1 MATEMTT
8 AESGAAPAASNEPD
22 PAVSSEPVPAAS
34 NDSGPAGS
42 SEPRTGN
49 ANEASKSQAKV
60 PEQLNEAPIRWGYSY
75 FATVQCVYHIWWLI
89 EWIWWTNSEDLPNFD
104 GEPIPSDFTIVVWIN
119 GVVSSAIALLWL
131 QIGATNFCYCKPSRN
146 PATTICTKDC
156 GNRAKPIMLYPVAFA
171 CALRVVLYCAFMG
184 YAVGHSNDSGTG
196 DDDISEDA
204 FISLF
209 VWGAWDCGHLF
220 LLTVDWWYYYGQQD
234 LNGLLGAHSHP
245 FRCVV
250 SQSVQLAICS
260 WAFVVWFAKYTQSA
274 EYYVPWVLQG
284 ILSTLIL
291 VYCAAMEFQGIV
303 EENRISKALYGYIAT
318 ALAILLGI
326 MMVCV
331 CAFTID
337 VTVNHGVVYAVY
349 DFEFFAFFLM
359 YTASV
364 VPTIIALASFKR
376 QKGAVEWKGGADQG
390 ATGVSV

>member
-8 AESGAAPAASNEPD
+8 TESGAAPSASNEPD
-22 PAVSSEPVPAAS
+22 PAVSSEPVSAAS
-34 NDSGPAGS
+34 NEPGPAGS
-42 SEPRTGN
+42 SDHSTAHSNG
-49 ANEASKSQAKV
+49 
-60 PEQLNEAPIRWGYSY
+60 PEQSNETPFRWGYIY
-75 FATVQCVYHIWWLI
+75 FATIQRVYHLWWLI
-89 EWIWWTNSEDLPNFD
+89 VWIWWTNPKHLPNFD
-104 GEPIPSDFTIVVWIN
+104 GEPIPNYFAIVVWGT
-119 GVVSSAIALLWL
+119 GVASSAIALMWL
-131 QIGATNFCYCKPSRN
+131 KIGFFCYCKNWKSAPK
-146 PATTICTKDC
+146 PTTICNKDC
-156 GNRAKPIMLYPVAFA
+156 GDRAKYIMVYPMIFV
-171 CALRVVLYCAFMG
+171 CALRMVLYSAFMG
-184 YAVGHSNDSGTG
+184 FAIKHSNDSDTG
-196 DDDISEDA
+196 DDGLSEDA

-291 VYCAAMEFQGIV
+291 VYCATMEFQGIV

-376 QKGAVEWKGGADQG
+376 QKGAVEWKGGADRG
-390 ATGVSV
+390 TTEVSV